1 MQKLVL
7 TSIFILLLVK
17 LTAQNESNIDP
28 VEIKIVKDYNVFIEE
43 ASKIHE
49 PISYSPQ
56 FKEKTTQK
64 KLIYLLPDRIENFKF
79 EPSAIEPIAYK
90 QRNVFFK
97 NTNLVVHLIPFS
109 NGRI

>member
-56 FKEKTTQK
+56 F
-64 KLIYLLPDRIENFKF
+64 
-79 EPSAIEPIAYK
+79 
-90 QRNVFFK
+90 
-97 NTNLVVHLIPFS
+97 
-109 NGRI
+109 